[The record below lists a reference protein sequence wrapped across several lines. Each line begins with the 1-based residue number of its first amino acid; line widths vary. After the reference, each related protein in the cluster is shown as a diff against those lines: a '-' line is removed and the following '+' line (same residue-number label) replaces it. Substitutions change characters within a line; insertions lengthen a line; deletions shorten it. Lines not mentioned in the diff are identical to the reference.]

1 VDIGQYVAPGAVV
14 ASVYDTDV
22 AQVRLPLTGR
32 QVALLD
38 LPLDYQD
45 SHPGDA
51 GGAEVVLRALFAN
64 RLWEWQGRIVRTDA
78 SIDENSR
85 VVYAVAEIDK
95 PFSREEG
102 SDRPPLSPGLFVN
115 ATISG
120 RELPEVTLLP
130 RSALLRSGT
139 VMVVDARQRVR
150 EQQVQVLQS
159 DSTQLWVQ
167 GLQRG
172 ERVVAREPG
181 LAVAGTE
188 VVVNTV
194 AGLAGGGN

>member
-1 VDIGQYVAPGAVV
+1 
-14 ASVYDTDV
+14 
-22 AQVRLPLTGR
+22 
-32 QVALLD
+32 
-38 LPLDYQD
+38 
-45 SHPGDA
+45 
-51 GGAEVVLRALFAN
+51 
-64 RLWEWQGRIVRTDA
+64 
-78 SIDENSR
+78 
-85 VVYAVAEIDK
+85 
-95 PFSREEG
+95 
-102 SDRPPLSPGLFVN
+102 
-115 ATISG
+115 
-120 RELPEVTLLP
+120 
-130 RSALLRSGT
+130 
-139 VMVVDARQRVR
+139 MVVDARQRVP

>member
-1 VDIGQYVAPGAVV
+1 M
-14 ASVYDTDV
+14 
-22 AQVRLPLTGR
+22 
-32 QVALLD
+32 
-38 LPLDYQD
+38 
-45 SHPGDA
+45 
-51 GGAEVVLRALFAN
+51 
-64 RLWEWQGRIVRTDA
+64 RTDA

-172 ERVVAREPG
+172 ERVIAREPG